1 MARLENRPGVIFI
14 EVVSD
19 TLGIEKSLR
28 VYKKKKR
35 H

>member
-1 MARLENRPGVIFI
+1 MARLENGPGVIFI

-19 TLGIEKSLR
+19 TMGIEESLR
-28 VYKKKKR
+28 VYKKNKR